1 MMKGWGREMGS
12 VTGASGKKEM
22 SVRCTLSEMCRECLG
37 EHGIGFSLE
46 KSVSFILGEWTQNI
60 HEVQGREQ

>member
-1 MMKGWGREMGS
+1 MGT

-22 SVRCTLSEMCRECLG
+22 SVRCTLSEMK
-37 EHGIGFSLE
+37 HGIGFGLE
-46 KSVSFILGEWTQNI
+46 KSVSLILGAWTQNI